1 MGFAKPPPFSLGS
14 SGSADNSSVTE
25 SLEVSVGPRGFNWV
39 ALPGKPRSLPQPE
52 PDAAAAT
59 LGFSNILLEDS

>member
-1 MGFAKPPPFSLGS
+1 MGFAKSSFFSLGS

-25 SLEVSVGPRGFNWV
+25 NLEVSAGHRGFNWV
-39 ALPGKPRSLPQPE
+39 ALPDKPRSLPQPE

-59 LGFSNILLEDS
+59 RGFSNILLEDS

>member
-1 MGFAKPPPFSLGS
+1 MGFAKPPLFSLGS
-14 SGSADNSSVTE
+14 SGSAENSSVTE

-59 LGFSNILLEDS
+59 LGFSNILLDDS